1 MAGKR
6 EAPSSGGRRA
16 APGSAPQANR
26 SRPPQNNRS
35 RASQQAHFE
44 HYDRYDRYDHR
55 DRAPSG
61 GRNYPRK
68 RKKAGMR
75 RWQKVVITI
84 LVLIIVLMI
93 TAVALVWAKLGRIGR
108 IGDESRID
116 ASQEE
121 FEVDENA
128 GEDTLSGVDF
138 TPAEVNAHEDVIN
151 ILLVGRDA
159 RDKNERGR
167 TDSMIVLSL
176 NRKTQQIS
184 MVSLM
189 RDTYVAIPGYSD
201 NKLNASYS
209 FGGYELLDETI
220 SQNYG
225 IEIDYNVG
233 VNFEGFKDVID
244 QLGGID
250 ITLTAAEAEY
260 INQDIDNAP
269 GTSCVAGVNHLSGT
283 NALVYARARAV
294 GTGQEANDFGRTYRQ
309 RMVLT
314 TVYKELMTKPL
325 TEIWTIMDSI
335 MDCVQTDMT
344 NTEIVSIGT
353 EFYNMGIDSMQ
364 SYRLPCDNEY
374 TDETINRMA
383 VLNIDWDKARAHL
396 QEWLYSDTPVE
407 DNSLTTAN

>member
-16 APGSAPQANR
+16 APSSAPQPNR
-26 SRPPQNNRS
+26 SRPSQNSRS
-35 RASQQAHFE
+35 RSAQQAHFE
-44 HYDRYDRYDHR
+44 HYDGGDRR

-61 GRNYPRK
+61 GSNSPRK

-84 LVLIIVLMI
+84 LILIIVLMI

-121 FEVDENA
+121 FEVDEEA

-138 TPAEVNAHEDVIN
+138 TEAEVNAHEDVIN

-159 RDKNERGR
+159 RDSNERGR
-167 TDSMIVLSL
+167 TDSMIVMSL

-189 RDTYVAIPGYSD
+189 RDTYVAIPGYSN
-201 NKLNASYS
+201 NKLNAAYF

-260 INQDIDNAP
+260 INNDIDSAS
-269 GTSCVAGVNHLSGT
+269 GSHCVEGVNHLSGT
-283 NALVYARARAV
+283 NALVYARARNV
-294 GTGQEANDFGRTYRQ
+294 STGQEANDFGRTYRQ

-314 TVYKELMTKPL
+314 TVYKELMSKPL

-335 MDCVQTDMT
+335 MDCIQTDMT

-383 VLNIDWDKARAHL
+383 VLNITDWDTTRAHL